1 MKKKIAFLTMLLCI
15 IFMTGCETSDG
26 SQDNEN
32 TENGAS
38 DVIEKISPV
47 ELTEDQVEAVGYFLS
62 PDLDVYCLCEY
73 DAPGGASGFEIRQTS
88 YKNGE
93 LTGDIKLLDKS
104 FSESYRSPDHGVI
117 AVYGTGNN
125 QYNIVCTTEHGRDVV
140 DGTKISESTGDSQ
153 LIQQSVIAEQELE
166 TGQQYQLCVFAAMGP
181 DDDIKIK
188 GPVDEE
194 TIKKLEAVDIIS
206 ITFAG

>member
-1 MKKKIAFLTMLLCI
+1 MLLCI

-26 SQDNEN
+26 SQDNAN

-38 DVIEKISPV
+38 DVIEKISPL
-47 ELTEDQVEAVGYFLS
+47 ELTEDQVEAVDGLQAT
-62 PDLDVYCLCEY
+62 VCIYCLCEY

-93 LTGDIKLLDKS
+93 LTGDIKLLGKS

-117 AVYGTGNN
+117 AVYDTGNN
-125 QYNIVCTTEHGRDVV
+125 QYNIVCTTEHSRDVV
-140 DGTKISESTGDSQ
+140 NGTKISESIGDSQ

-166 TGQQYQLCVFAAMGP
+166 TGQQYQLCVFAAMEA

-188 GPVDEE
+188 GPVDGE
-194 TIKKLEAVDIIS
+194 TIKGVESCRYHID
-206 ITFAG
+206 TFAG

>member
-1 MKKKIAFLTMLLCI
+1 MKKKIAFFTMLLCI
-15 IFMTGCETSDG
+15 IFMTGCGTSDG

-62 PDLDVYCLCEY
+62 PDLAVYCLCEY

-181 DDDIKIK
+181 DDDI
-188 GPVDEE
+188 
-194 TIKKLEAVDIIS
+194 
-206 ITFAG
+206 